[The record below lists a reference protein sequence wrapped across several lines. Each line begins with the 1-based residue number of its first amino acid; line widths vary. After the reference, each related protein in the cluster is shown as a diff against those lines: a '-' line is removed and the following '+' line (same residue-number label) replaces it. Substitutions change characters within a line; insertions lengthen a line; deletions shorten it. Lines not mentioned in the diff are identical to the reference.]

1 MPPDEGQGV
10 APSHRGSDLAARG
23 GGKPHAVL
31 EGWMEAGHADE
42 GSGVLSRQETI
53 SITIE
58 ILALT

>member
-1 MPPDEGQGV
+1 MWLPPIEGQTWL
-10 APSHRGSDLAARG
+10 HG

-53 SITIE
+53 SITTE